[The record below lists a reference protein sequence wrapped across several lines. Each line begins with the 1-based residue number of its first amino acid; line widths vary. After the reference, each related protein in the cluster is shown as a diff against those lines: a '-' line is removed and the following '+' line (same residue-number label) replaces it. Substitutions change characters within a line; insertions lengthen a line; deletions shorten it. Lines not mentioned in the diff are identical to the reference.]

1 MLRPLRLAA
10 GWSIALLAAF
20 LLNLVP
26 PRPATAPPA
35 VALSAGGATASTP
48 ARFGPTREVPMERL
62 PPFVVPRPG
71 GEIGGGSARPVELA
85 ALTTHQ
91 VTALQAATDR
101 ARLAFGLDALAIGVS
116 IDGSSGWTG
125 ASGLARDGVTRL
137 DGSSPF
143 AIASITKTFTA
154 TLVLQLVD
162 EGRLSLHDKVAELLP
177 DVPVP
182 ADVTVEQLLR
192 HTSGI
197 ADLLNPLRDRLNA
210 SIEQRWQPA
219 EVVAAVAAAVSQPWF
234 APGTAWAYSNTNYV
248 LLGMIIERVGDRSFK
263 KQLHDRILSPLALES
278 TGELLGH
285 GAPPL
290 MAPSWAS
297 AFGTSGC
304 MYASAHD
311 LLRWGD
317 ALYGGQVLGPR
328 ALRHMIDF
336 RRHGYGMGAERIRV
350 GDVRGYG
357 HSGLLRG
364 YTSLLVHLPDSRVT
378 LVLMGTTNIFD
389 PATVLAHRDP
399 GAPSILDLALAAAAA
414 TEAAA

>member
-20 LLNLVP
+20 LLNLAL
-26 PRPATAPPA
+26 PRPTAAPEA
-35 VALSAGGATASTP
+35 IALAGGGAAVPSPATFAPTP
-48 ARFGPTREVPMERL
+48 DVPMDRL
-62 PPFVVPRPG
+62 PFVVPGAG
-71 GEIGGGSARPVELA
+71 GEIGGGSTRPVELA
-85 ALTTHQ
+85 ALTTPQ
-91 VTALQAATDR
+91 AAALQAATDR
-101 ARLAFGLDALAIGVS
+101 ARIAFGLDALAIGVS
-116 IDGSSGWTG
+116 IDASSGWTG
-125 ASGLARDGVTRL
+125 ASGLARDGLTRL
-137 DGSSPF
+137 DGNSPF

-154 TLVLQLVD
+154 ALVLQLID
-162 EGRLSLHDKVAELLP
+162 ERRLSLDDRVGELLP
-177 DVPVP
+177 NMPVP

-210 SIEQRWQPA
+210 ATERLWQPG
-219 EVVAAVAAAVSQPWF
+219 EVVAAVPQPWF
-234 APGTAWAYSNTNYV
+234 APGTGWAYSNTNYV
-248 LLGMIIERVGDRSFK
+248 LLGMIVERAGDRAFR
-263 KQLHDRILSPLALES
+263 KQLRDRILSPLGLDT
-278 TGELLGH
+278 TGELLSR

-297 AFGTSGC
+297 AFGPSGC

-317 ALYGGQVLGPR
+317 ALYGGRVLSPR

-336 RRHGYGMGAERIRV
+336 KRHGYGMGAEKIKV
-350 GDVRGYG
+350 GEVAGYG

-364 YTSLLVHLPDSRVT
+364 YTSLLVHVPDSGIT
-378 LVLMGTTNIFD
+378 LVLMGTTNMFD

-399 GAPSILDLALAAAAA
+399 GALSILDLALSAAAAE
-414 TEAAA
+414 EAA

>member
-1 MLRPLRLAA
+1 MLRPLRLAT

-20 LLNLVP
+20 LLNLAL

-35 VALSAGGATASTP
+35 AALSAGGAAPSASATFD
-48 ARFGPTREVPMERL
+48 AEREVPMERL
-62 PPFVVPRPG
+62 PPFVVPGPG
-71 GEIGGGSARPVELA
+71 GEISGGSARPVELA
-85 ALTTHQ
+85 ALSAHQ
-91 VTALQAATDR
+91 ATALQAATDR
-101 ARLAFGLDALAIGVS
+101 ARIAFGLDALAIGVS
-116 IDGSSGWTG
+116 IDGSSGWSG

-154 TLVLQLVD
+154 TLVLQLIG
-162 EGRLSLHDKVAELLP
+162 EGRLSLHDKVARLLP

-182 ADVTVEQLLR
+182 AGVTVEQLLR

-197 ADLLNPLRDRLNA
+197 ADLLTPLRDRLNA
-210 SIEQRWQPA
+210 SIERLWQPA
-219 EVVAAVAAAVSQPWF
+219 EVVAAVGQPWF

-248 LLGMIIERVGDRSFK
+248 LLGLIIERVGDRPFR
-263 KQLHDRILSPLALES
+263 KQLHDRILSPLGLES
-278 TGELLGH
+278 TGELLGR

-317 ALYGGQVLGPR
+317 ALYGGQILGAR

-350 GDVRGYG
+350 GDERGYG

-364 YTSLLVHLPDSRVT
+364 YTSLLIHLPDSGVT
-378 LVLMGTTNIFD
+378 LVLMGTTMMFD

-414 TEAAA
+414 AEAAA

>member
-1 MLRPLRLAA
+1 MVRPLRLAA

-20 LLNLVP
+20 LLNLAL
-26 PRPATAPPA
+26 PRPTAAPEA
-35 VALSAGGATASTP
+35 VALTGGGAVASSPASFAPTP
-48 ARFGPTREVPMERL
+48 DVPMDRL
-62 PPFVVPRPG
+62 PPFVVPWPG

-85 ALTTHQ
+85 ALTAHQ
-91 VTALQAATDR
+91 AAALQAAADR
-101 ARLAFGLDALAIGVS
+101 ARIAFGLDALAIGVS
-116 IDGSSGWTG
+116 IDASSGWTG

-137 DGSSPF
+137 DGDSPF

-154 TLVLQLVD
+154 TLVLQLID
-162 EGRLSLHDKVAELLP
+162 EGRLSLHDRVADLLP

-197 ADLLNPLRDRLNA
+197 ADLLEPLRDQLNA
-210 SIEQRWQPA
+210 ATERLWQPG

-234 APGTAWAYSNTNYV
+234 APGASWAYSNTNYV
-248 LLGMIIERVGDRSFK
+248 LLGMIVERAGERPFR
-263 KQLHDRILSPLALES
+263 KQLRDRILTPLALES
-278 TGELLGH
+278 TGELLGR

-297 AFGTSGC
+297 AFGTSGR

-317 ALYGGQVLGPR
+317 ALYGGRVLSPR
-328 ALRHMIDF
+328 ALRHMVNF
-336 RRHGYGMGAERIRV
+336 QRHGYGMGAEKIKV
-350 GDVRGYG
+350 GEEAGYG

-364 YTSLLVHLPDSRVT
+364 YTSLLVHLPDSGVT
-378 LVLMGTTNIFD
+378 LVLMGTTNMFD
-389 PATVLAHRDP
+389 PATVLAHRAP
-399 GAPSILDLALAAAAA
+399 GAPSILALALAAAAA
-414 TEAAA
+414 GEKAA

>member
-20 LLNLVP
+20 LLNLALP
-26 PRPATAPPA
+26 HPTAAPEA
-35 VALSAGGATASTP
+35 VALSAGGSVPPPASYTP
-48 ARFGPTREVPMERL
+48 TPEVPIEQL
-62 PPFVVPRPG
+62 PPFVVLRPG

-85 ALTTHQ
+85 ALTVRQ
-91 VTALQAATDR
+91 AAALQAATDR
-101 ARLAFGLDALAIGVS
+101 ARIAFGLDALAIGVS
-116 IDGSSGWTG
+116 IDASSGWTG
-125 ASGLARDGVTRL
+125 ASGLARDGLTRL
-137 DGSSPF
+137 DGNSPF

-162 EGRLSLHDKVAELLP
+162 QGRLSLRDKVADLLP

-197 ADLLNPLRDRLNA
+197 ADLLVPLRDRLNA
-210 SIEQRWQPA
+210 DLERLWQPA
-219 EVVAAVAAAVSQPWF
+219 EVVAAVGQPWF
-234 APGTAWAYSNTNYV
+234 APGTGWAYSNTNYV
-248 LLGMIIERVGDRSFK
+248 LLGMIVERVGDQPIK
-263 KQLHDRILSPLALES
+263 KQLLDRILSPLGLES
-278 TGELLGH
+278 TGELLRQ

-297 AFGTSGC
+297 AFGTSAR
-304 MYASAHD
+304 MYASPHD

-317 ALYGGQVLGPR
+317 ALYGGLVLSRRG
-328 ALRHMIDF
+328 LRHMLDF
-336 RRHGYGMGAERIRV
+336 QRHGYGMGAEKIKV
-350 GDVRGYG
+350 GEEAGYG

-364 YTSLLVHLPDSRVT
+364 YTSLLVHLPDAGIT

-414 TEAAA
+414 AEKAA